1 MTIKGRFGEV
11 EKMVEGL
18 KAKRTS
24 ETGKKRACLTP
35 TAFNNRDLK
44 PACVGIGGARIYEA

>member
-11 EKMVEGL
+11 EKMVEGPEGPENL
-18 KAKRTS
+18 RNW
-24 ETGKKRACLTP
+24 KKRACLTP

-44 PACVGIGGARIYEA
+44 AACVGIGGARIYEA

>member
-18 KAKRTS
+18 KAQENLRNWK
-24 ETGKKRACLTP
+24 
-35 TAFNNRDLK
+35 NNELFD
-44 PACVGIGGARIYEA
+44 AYCF